1 MRVSEF
7 IEEHFWVF
15 LLLGMALG
23 FLIPAT
29 LRPLTDYLIP
39 LLMAVLCITFLR
51 IDITD
56 LAVQARRPGLLLY
69 VLIVNL
75 VIIPLVCFVLTR
87 GMELDLRIGLV
98 LLAALP
104 SGTAAP
110 ALTEI
115 IRGRTSLALM
125 MTVLSTLITPVS
137 IPLILYGLFGA
148 TVGLR
153 YLDLFFQLLLF
164 IVIPL
169 GLAQGLRRLSPV
181 LVERGRGLF
190 GPLMVAL
197 IMLIA
202 MAVIAREAPY
212 IRTHLSEMA
221 FTIAI
226 LFALF
231 ALLQLAGYF
240 TAFWLPQEERIA
252 LSISKMAMN
261 NVLGVVIAMGFFNS
275 RVALILILSELPW
288 NTLPALSK
296 LYRRYLP

>member
-75 VIIPLVCFVLTR
+75 VIIPL